1 MKQVDALRDG
11 ATGGEGVRKDVNHTQ
26 APKLAGALLLQLAGT
41 EETVAEVVTEGH
53 VTEGPVTEGHVTEG
67 SYLRAAVGPG
77 DGAHRTQPGRGS
89 WPARATIAV
98 LPAAPRGVPPVQR
111 RGKVLPYRQLLDEIG
126 HGHCQG
132 REGGSEGGS
141 E

>member
-1 MKQVDALRDG
+1 VKQVDALRDG

-53 VTEGPVTEGHVTEG
+53 VTEGHVTEGHVTEGHVTEG

-111 RGKVLPYRQLLDEIG
+111 RG
-126 HGHCQG
+126 
-132 REGGSEGGS
+132 
-141 E
+141 

>member
-11 ATGGEGVRKDVNHTQ
+11 ATGGERVRKDVNHTQ

-53 VTEGPVTEGHVTEG
+53 VTEGHVTEG

-98 LPAAPRGVPPVQR
+98 LPAAPRGVRPVQR
-111 RGKVLPYRQLLDEIG
+111 RA
-126 HGHCQG
+126 
-132 REGGSEGGS
+132 
-141 E
+141 